1 MNSTEKYRYRRDH
14 HLCVKCG
21 EELPEGHTLRMCD
34 TCRKFTHLRQNARY
48 AKRSDE
54 WKAAKREYYRKWH
67 AEHPDKAKE
76 YRERRKAK
84 DERQDAE
91 ET

>member
-1 MNSTEKYRYRRDH
+1 MNSTEKYRYRCDH

-84 DERQDAE
+84 DERQDTE

>member
-1 MNSTEKYRYRRDH
+1 MNSVEKYYYRRDH

-21 EELPEGHTLRMCD
+21 EELPPECTLKMCD
-34 TCRKFTHLRQNARY
+34 VCRRFTRAKQNARY
-48 AKRSDE
+48 AMRSDE
-54 WKAAKREYYRKWH
+54 WKAAKRDYFRRWL
-67 AEHPDKAKE
+67 AEHPEKAKE